1 MALFGAGP
9 VAVLLLSGA
18 AVFAAM
24 SISLMLFGV
33 AIMAVGKGLQL
44 TKEGLTGFAS
54 IVGELIPLVPGMFT
68 LAGAFGRMGFGL
80 MSMSAGLLTMV
91 PMLPILA
98 GIGAIAKLTGLFG
111 GGGGA
116 TEGAVMEMKS
126 SSIEDKLDSL
136 TAAILANPIV
146 IEMDGKVVGRGLG
159 MAKTVSTI
167 DMV

>member
-1 MALFGAGP
+1 
-9 VAVLLLSGA
+9 
-18 AVFAAM
+18 
-24 SISLMLFGV
+24 
-33 AIMAVGKGLQL
+33 
-44 TKEGLTGFAS
+44 
-54 IVGELIPLVPGMFT
+54 MFT
-68 LAGAFGRMGFGL
+68 LASAFGRMGFGL

-136 TAAILANPIV
+136 TAAILAQPI
-146 IEMDGKVVGRGLG
+146 IIQMDGKKTGYMLKNARPTGLDTG
-159 MAKTVSTI
+159 VF
-167 DMV
+167 